1 MVKKISEAEFEAA
14 VKEGFSVVDFS
25 ATWCGP
31 CQMLAPVLEKV
42 SEGLEGKVKFFAV
55 DVDEAPALCQKFG
68 VMSVPAVFMLKDGEE
83 LSHSIGFKPQ
93 EAIEAWIS
101 DSMQR

>member
-1 MVKKISEAEFEAA
+1 MVKKISEAEFDGS
-14 VKEGFSVVDFS
+14 VKEGYSVVDFS

-55 DVDEAPALCQKFG
+55 DVDDAPGLCQKYG
-68 VMSVPAVFMLKDGEE
+68 VMSVPAVFMFRDGEE
-83 LSHSIGFKPQ
+83 VSQSIGFKPQ
-93 EAIEAWIS
+93 EMIEQWINS
-101 DSMQR
+101 NM

>member
-1 MVKKISEAEFEAA
+1 MVKKISEAEFKDA
-14 VKEGFSVVDFS
+14 VKEGISVVDFS

-42 SEGLEGKVKFFAV
+42 SEGFEGKVKFFAV
-55 DVDEAPALCQKFG
+55 DVDEAEEICKELG
-68 VMSVPAVFMLKDGEE
+68 IMSVPAVFLFKNGE
-83 LSHSIGFKPQ
+83 SISSSIGLKPK

-101 DSMQR
+101 SNM

>member
-1 MVKKISEAEFEAA
+1 MVKKISEAEFEDA
-14 VKEGFSVVDFS
+14 VKEGISVVDFS

-42 SEGLEGKVKFFAV
+42 SEGMAGKVNFFAV

-83 LSHSIGFKPQ
+83 VSHSVGFKPQ
-93 EAIEAWIS
+93 EMIEAWIKENL
-101 DSMQR
+101 